1 MHYNSAPEGATTN
14 YPDSPGYRRNSPET
28 SREAA
33 EAIAPMARNHRDQ
46 ILAVIKTAYPESRSS
61 DQIAAEI
68 GLSPYSVRPRVSEL
82 LAGGKVERTDDRT
95 KNSGGRTVMLWR
107 AVA

>member
-1 MHYNSAPEGATTN
+1 MTYNTTAPSASER
-14 YPDSPGYRRNSPET
+14 YPNRPGYRANAPET

-46 ILAVIKTAYPESRSS
+46 ILAVIKEAYPESRSS
-61 DQIAAEI
+61 DQIASAI

-82 LAGGKVERTDDRT
+82 QAAGKIERTDDRA
-95 KNSGGRTVMLWR
+95 KNEGGRSVVLWR
-107 AVA
+107 AA